1 MPTKTS
7 RCALRRHVIWD
18 DLIMM
23 LADQGWPYHQV
34 MSLVLLG
41 GWFISWEKERL
52 PRPGS
57 GTISAAVGPSSV
69 PRRRCRAWCC
79 EVLGGLQNQGSHSH
93 LRAHLEKTNEPTNKK
108 PTKPNKKFTY
118 WSWRETVDMV
128 MLGKGEVFWVRV
140 RRMRSSGYRLRWEDM
155 TGFT

>member
-1 MPTKTS
+1 M
-7 RCALRRHVIWD
+7 
-18 DLIMM
+18 
-23 LADQGWPYHQV
+23 
-34 MSLVLLG
+34 
-41 GWFISWEKERL
+41 
-52 PRPGS
+52 
-57 GTISAAVGPSSV
+57 
-69 PRRRCRAWCC
+69 
-79 EVLGGLQNQGSHSH
+79 
-93 LRAHLEKTNEPTNKK
+93 EKTNEPTNKD